1 MDGFNKAI
9 GEEIVLIQDASLMSW
24 LSRVCGAAERQRRHG
39 RKIFIEIGVCH
50 TNWISIMV
58 VFGLID
64 LLINQRSGYF
74 ERILPLGTLANAVPR
89 LFLRAF
95 VRIVEVTVD
104 GAGCESS
111 PAVVQSSTP
120 VELVFTLPSQL
131 DGKKNLQSFDDLWSL
146 QFWLLM
152 EVRLFRLS
160 LRPRQLLTVTQ

>member
-1 MDGFNKAI
+1 MHHWCPDCREFLGRQDG
-9 GEEIVLIQDASLMSW
+9 
-24 LSRVCGAAERQRRHG
+24 RHG

-74 ERILPLGTLANAVPR
+74 QRILPPWDARQCRASY
-89 LFLRAF
+89 LR
-95 VRIVEVTVD
+95 VVESGVTDD
-104 GAGCESS
+104 GASCERS

-120 VELVFTLPSQL
+120 VELVFTRPSQL
-131 DGKKNLQSFDDLWSL
+131 DGKKNLQSFDDLWAL